1 MAMPGDAN
9 KTVFVGNLDPL
20 VKEEIL
26 YELFLQAG
34 PVRKVTMVVEGRRR
48 PFGFVLYKHAEAVP
62 YAIALLN
69 GISLYGRPLK
79 LNFSTGSSQDPW
91 GSFGSPGSED
101 RGPNIVR
108 RGVYPQ
114 DSPIFNFSGFTPH
127 GDCRSQDQITRGNA
141 VCNWTPCQLTPLPH
155 QVAPNPFAG
164 LFSSTSPL
172 PPWRGP
178 FWTPPLTPLPPPAP
192 PAQEREEAP
201 PPPKEREMERERD
214 REKPPVSV
222 QERERDREKPPVSVQ
237 ERERGRERLPV
248 PLNPK
253 AQEVEREKEVKRR
266 KHKRMRSRKHRHQ
279 SRHNTNT

>member
-9 KTVFVGNLDPL
+9 RTVFVGNVDPL

-34 PVRKVTMVVEGRRR
+34 PVRKVTMARDREGRRR

-79 LNFSTGSSQDPW
+79 LDFSTGSSQDPW

-108 RGVYPQ
+108 RVCPQ
-114 DSPIFNFSGFTPH
+114 ESPIFNFSGFNPQ

-141 VCNWTPCQLTPLPH
+141 VCIWPPCQLPPLTPLPQ
-155 QVAPNPFAG
+155 QVAPNLFPG
-164 LFSSTSPL
+164 LFSSSTPLSP
-172 PPWRGP
+172 WVGP

-192 PAQEREEAP
+192 PPQEREEAP
-201 PPPKEREMERERD
+201 PTPKEREIERER
-214 REKPPVSV
+214 ECENPPVSV
-222 QERERDREKPPVSVQ
+222 K

-248 PLNPK
+248 PLHSK
-253 AQEVEREKEVKRR
+253 AQEEERAKEAKRR
-266 KHKRMRSRKHRHQ
+266 KHKRMRSRRHRHQ
-279 SRHNTNT
+279 SRHKI